1 MHENDILQFLRDDLS
16 VDVSSINSNS
26 PLISSGIIDSFS
38 LIGLVMFLEEKAG
51 VMAEP
56 EDVTIENFETI
67 EAMLRFIK
75 RKSVEA

>member
-1 MHENDILQFLRDDLS
+1 MHEDDILRFLRDDLS
-16 VDVSSINSNS
+16 VDTTSINSKS
-26 PLISSGIIDSFS
+26 QLISSGIIDSFS

-67 EAMLRFIK
+67 EAMLHFIE